1 MQRILTLLSNEI
13 VFWVSWIIIPLI
25 MEIVPAV
32 AGFFLL
38 VKKRILYKKDAP
50 LIYYPPVT
58 LIVPVYNSADTL
70 YACLDSIRN
79 SDYQPE
85 QLDVLLVNNG
95 SKDNSFEIYIAYQ
108 KEHPQMNLKWM
119 NSEQGKS
126 RALNMALFHAE
137 GKYII
142 HIDSDGILHPEALSN
157 LVKRFEAHN
166 ELHCMTGTILTN
178 PEMIKAEKNPFRR
191 IFQKTEFY
199 EYAQAFLAG
208 RNFEAELNSIFTM
221 SGAFSAFRKS
231 TILKTQL
238 YNTETVCEDT
248 HVTFQVRKLLHQ
260 KIAICENAVFFVDP
274 IENLQKLCLQRQRWQ
289 RGELEVA
296 HMFMDRGSV
305 VKGFLTNF
313 MTRVIM
319 FDHTFA
325 FPRMIWYFALICLT
339 FLNYPFSFI
348 LISLVL
354 IYILYVL
361 SAFLYYL
368 NILSYLGYDKKL
380 RRFYAG
386 NVLILLLLPFYNFVI
401 YWFRMA
407 GIINSI
413 KTTGAWRTQ
422 TWKEEWEQVKRVVCH
437 DFAWLI
443 SWHKGVKK
451 LTNKEEKHEEKQE
464 TAQGGQSV

>member
-95 SKDNSFEIYIAYQ
+95 SKDNSFEIYTAYQ

-142 HIDSDGILHPEALSN
+142 HIDSDGILHAEALSN

-199 EYAQAFLAG
+199 EYA
-208 RNFEAELNSIFTM
+208 
-221 SGAFSAFRKS
+221 
-231 TILKTQL
+231 
-238 YNTETVCEDT
+238 
-248 HVTFQVRKLLHQ
+248 
-260 KIAICENAVFFVDP
+260 
-274 IENLQKLCLQRQRWQ
+274 
-289 RGELEVA
+289 
-296 HMFMDRGSV
+296 
-305 VKGFLTNF
+305 
-313 MTRVIM
+313 
-319 FDHTFA
+319 
-325 FPRMIWYFALICLT
+325 
-339 FLNYPFSFI
+339 
-348 LISLVL
+348 
-354 IYILYVL
+354 
-361 SAFLYYL
+361 
-368 NILSYLGYDKKL
+368 
-380 RRFYAG
+380 
-386 NVLILLLLPFYNFVI
+386 
-401 YWFRMA
+401 
-407 GIINSI
+407 
-413 KTTGAWRTQ
+413 
-422 TWKEEWEQVKRVVCH
+422 
-437 DFAWLI
+437 
-443 SWHKGVKK
+443 
-451 LTNKEEKHEEKQE
+451 
-464 TAQGGQSV
+464 

>member
-95 SKDNSFEIYIAYQ
+95 SKDNSFEIYTAYQ

-319 FDHTFA
+319 FCLLYTSPS
-325 FPRMIWYFALICLT
+325 PR
-339 FLNYPFSFI
+339 
-348 LISLVL
+348 
-354 IYILYVL
+354 
-361 SAFLYYL
+361 
-368 NILSYLGYDKKL
+368 D
-380 RRFYAG
+380 
-386 NVLILLLLPFYNFVI
+386 
-401 YWFRMA
+401 
-407 GIINSI
+407 
-413 KTTGAWRTQ
+413 
-422 TWKEEWEQVKRVVCH
+422 
-437 DFAWLI
+437 
-443 SWHKGVKK
+443 
-451 LTNKEEKHEEKQE
+451 
-464 TAQGGQSV
+464 